1 MYGIVSADGVD
12 SNKSA
17 TTQLMLIC
25 SMALD
30 ATHGLSQGECSFD
43 TQDQGADSH
52 EWLQE
57 VPAEVEES
65 FCASWSVCVS
75 SAVNLAWTWINR
87 DHQAQEQLGSP
98 LCSQVVKDQ
107 VPCGYQTLF
116 WPLLHTEYIYILLGQ
131 HLYDQFHQ
139 ADLPRIC
146 SLFLNP
152 LNFHGKQGASS
163 LWNRTTGI
171 NSSSTSRQVSSISW
185 LSWEADL

>member
-1 MYGIVSADGVD
+1 MPHMAFHRVNAPL
-12 SNKSA
+12 
-17 TTQLMLIC
+17 TPRTRELIH
-25 SMALD
+25 MND
-30 ATHGLSQGECSFD
+30 FRKY
-43 TQDQGADSH
+43 
-52 EWLQE
+52 LQKWRKVF
-57 VPAEVEES
+57 VPR
-65 FCASWSVCVS
+65 SVCVS

-131 HLYDQFHQ
+131 HLYDLFHQ